1 MPYPPVAGLFTE
13 GVFTPHTSQEDV
25 DSGLPDWT
33 LGEDGLPPAEPT
45 GDDVADDDFE
55 DFEDNEGEEIED
67 EDSGEQDS
75 EVEYSDDGYDA
86 DADGEDEYDSDD
98 DDENGGCA
106 LVDEVDDD
114 DEYADDYEYFLS
126 TLPVGTDP
134 VLDDTVSEGTSDDN
148 FHAEEYEHFLS
159 TLPAAN
165 SPILD
170 ETVPE
175 GEDSYCS
182 CSSCYANSPPLS
194 DDSGVWTLVSDSAD
208 TEEDEPMR
216 ENVAIRSTSP
226 DDLHETLGGH
236 ALMAWVEDV
245 RRLIERRGTRGR
257 VGRSRR
263 FLGYESDEN
272 DQPDEPRD
280 SRHRDSG
287 VEAATLSPAPPRQN
301 HAGVDDTIAH
311 FKLIREKADF
321 EQGALTGITTLA
333 AAEVDDP
340 TTCLGIPAIRES
352 EFEAR
357 RSH

>member
-1 MPYPPVAGLFTE
+1 MPYPSASGSFTE
-13 GVFTPHTSQEDV
+13 GVFIPHTSQEDV

-45 GDDVADDDFE
+45 EEYFEEDDV
-55 DFEDNEGEEIED
+55 EDNGGEDNGNEEDSEYEESGD
-67 EDSGEQDS
+67 EDIDDERSG
-75 EVEYSDDGYDA
+75 DDGYDA
-86 DADGEDEYDSDD
+86 DDEDNNDSDD
-98 DDENGGCA
+98 DDDNGGCA
-106 LVDEVDDD
+106 IVDEVDDD
-114 DEYADDYEYFLS
+114 DDYADDYEYFLS

-134 VLDDTVSEGTSDDN
+134 VLDDTVSEETSDDN
-148 FHAEEYEHFLS
+148 IHAEEYEHWLS

-170 ETVPE
+170 ETLRE
-175 GEDSYCS
+175 EEDSSCS
-182 CSSCYANSPPLS
+182 CSSCYANPPPLS

-263 FLGYESDEN
+263 FLGPGESDED
-272 DQPDEPRD
+272 DQLDE
-280 SRHRDSG
+280 
-287 VEAATLSPAPPRQN
+287 
-301 HAGVDDTIAH
+301 
-311 FKLIREKADF
+311 
-321 EQGALTGITTLA
+321 
-333 AAEVDDP
+333 
-340 TTCLGIPAIRES
+340 
-352 EFEAR
+352 
-357 RSH
+357 